1 LMTMRMKSG
10 YEMEN
15 KMVHYCDICCM
26 KYRLPI
32 NNSLS
37 GDSLAAGYCDL
48 CGHSSVYVGRIVS
61 ERAKSLGLKILKP
74 ENVE

>member
-1 LMTMRMKSG
+1 MQKSEYGMKD
-10 YEMEN
+10 

-48 CGHSSVYVGRIVS
+48 CGHSSVYVGRIES
-61 ERAKSLGLKILKP
+61 ERAKSLGLKVQKP
-74 ENVE
+74 EKVK